1 MKLYIVVLGC
11 PKNEADFSL
20 FKYHL
25 KSLGH
30 EIVDELEQ
38 ADGVVINTCGFIVD
52 AKQESIDTILEFVQ
66 YKKQNPDFKIFV
78 TGCLVQRY
86 PKELPIE
93 LPEVDSWFGVIPPK
107 VLAENIGKMEKYIT
121 DPIAIYEFEG
131 REDNEM
137 PYAYVKIAD
146 GCDRACT
153 FCTIPKFKG
162 GFVSRKI
169 EDIVAE
175 VKHLVYNGKRE
186 IILVAQDTT
195 GYGVDLYGKQMLPEL
210 LKKINSIEG
219 NFWVRVMY
227 MHPDHVTDEI
237 IESFSHPKVLKYFDI
252 PIQHGSS
259 NVLKLMGRT
268 KTVEELEKLFGKIR
282 SAYPNAVLRT
292 SIIVGFPGETK
303 NDFEQLLD
311 FVRTVE
317 FDRLGAFIYS
327 DEEDASSYKL
337 PGKVPSQTAQRRLD
351 SLMEEQAEISLLRN
365 QRMVGKVLDVL
376 VEEEVNGVLIG
387 RSYMD
392 APEIDGNVFF
402 TKVSNE
408 EKVNFDELKAYLYKF
423 VKVKITQADTY
434 DLEGELVE

>member
-1 MKLYIVVLGC
+1 
-11 PKNEADFSL
+11 
-20 FKYHL
+20 
-25 KSLGH
+25 
-30 EIVDELEQ
+30 
-38 ADGVVINTCGFIVD
+38 
-52 AKQESIDTILEFVQ
+52 
-66 YKKQNPDFKIFV
+66 
-78 TGCLVQRY
+78 
-86 PKELPIE
+86 
-93 LPEVDSWFGVIPPK
+93 
-107 VLAENIGKMEKYIT
+107 

-169 EDIVAE
+169 DDIVTE
-175 VKHLVYNGKRE
+175 VKHLVQNGKRE

-195 GYGVDLYGKQMLPEL
+195 GYGVDLYGKQSLPEL
-210 LKKINSIEG
+210 LKKISSIDG
-219 NFWVRVMY
+219 DFWIRIMY

-237 IESFSHPKVLKYFDI
+237 LESFSYPKVLKYFDI
-252 PIQHGSS
+252 PIQHGSD

-268 KTVEELEKLFGKIR
+268 KTVVELEKLFTKIR
-282 SAYPNAVLRT
+282 SIYPNAVLRT

-317 FDRLGAFIYS
+317 FDRLGAFLYS
-327 DEEDASSYKL
+327 DEEDASSHKL
-337 PGKVPSQTAQRRLD
+337 PGKVSSQTAQRRLD
-351 SLMEEQAEISLLRN
+351 SLMEAQAEISLLRN
-365 QRMVGKVLDVL
+365 QRMIGKVLDVL

-402 TKVSNE
+402 TKFSNE
-408 EKVNFDELKAYLYKF
+408 EKVNFDELKTYLYKF